1 MALAAP
7 EARQRGAVA
16 ARSWAS
22 ITPIL
27 LVSAIIRAS
36 ASQARHARHKRMNVR
51 GARVGCPG
59 THILG
64 MLNLSQ
70 PLGFLADP
78 LAFGLRTPVQHL
90 CVPHQSPRAALRFF
104 YCA

>member
-1 MALAAP
+1 
-7 EARQRGAVA
+7 
-16 ARSWAS
+16 
-22 ITPIL
+22 
-27 LVSAIIRAS
+27 
-36 ASQARHARHKRMNVR
+36 
-51 GARVGCPG
+51 
-59 THILG
+59 